1 MLQNAP
7 QIKSS
12 LNASIY
18 YLLIDFVELYHYT
31 SNMIYLLFSTLAF
44 LCLLVSD
51 YFQISQKRLV
61 VIPFSIAGDGG
72 IVLVIIAMT
81 IRYWVPTESVSF
93 LLLKCFLVF
102 LSLAALVYILFVEIP
117 LSPQIQES
125 SERFVVNTGTYA
137 LVRHPAFYPF
147 ILILVSLSF
156 LAWDRAFIQYS
167 LYLILLDFLLILVE
181 DLFVFPGI
189 FANYDIY
196 KSKVPFLIPRKLRT

>member
-1 MLQNAP
+1 
-7 QIKSS
+7 
-12 LNASIY
+12 
-18 YLLIDFVELYHYT
+18 
-31 SNMIYLLFSTLAF
+31 MIYLLFSTLAF

-61 VIPFSIAGDGG
+61 VIPFSIAGYGG